1 MEAKSCRLSNAR
13 DPGSAVC
20 TLPHIRQM
28 DLGLA
33 LHSPLGRRRRFHAV
47 THRVRNDHFL
57 MLIPP
62 GVPLIGAAIENARR
76 KSAASSARSAP
87 IENILLAALPVGEY
101 QRLLADL
108 EPVELTLGEV
118 LYEAGDTIGHVYF
131 PGDSLVSLLTLADGH
146 LALEVG
152 LIGREGMVG
161 IPLVLGHNVSAV
173 RALVQGGGTALRMA
187 SAPFLKV
194 FELSR
199 PLQHELY
206 RYTHSLMAQI
216 SQTAACNRFH
226 VVEQRFARWLLM
238 THDRVKSDHF
248 RMTHEFLGHML
259 GVRRVGVTKAAQSL
273 QKRKLIS
280 YSRGNI
286 SILDRAG
293 LEGAACQCY
302 EVVKGMHDD
311 GSP

>member
-1 MEAKSCRLSNAR
+1 
-13 DPGSAVC
+13 
-20 TLPHIRQM
+20 
-28 DLGLA
+28 
-33 LHSPLGRRRRFHAV
+33 
-47 THRVRNDHFL
+47 
-57 MLIPP
+57 MLNPPSVPP
-62 GVPLIGAAIENARR
+62 GGAATNNAKRT
-76 KSAASSARSAP
+76 SAAPHARSAS
-87 IENILLAALPVGEY
+87 IQNILLAALPVGES

-108 EPVELTLGEV
+108 ESVDLTLGEV
-118 LYEAGDTIGHVYF
+118 LYEAGDTIRHVYF

-161 IPLVLGHNVSAV
+161 IPLVLGHNVSSV
-173 RALVQGGGTALRMA
+173 RALVQGGGTAMRMA
-187 SAPFLKV
+187 SAPFLKA
-194 FELSR
+194 FKRSR

-206 RYTHSLMAQI
+206 RYTHALMAQI

-238 THDRVKSDHF
+238 THDRVKSDQF

-273 QKRKLIS
+273 QQRKLIS

-293 LEGAACQCY
+293 LEAAACQCY
-302 EVVKGMHDD
+302 AVVKGMYDD